1 MKSNGELILEKIRR
15 KNNWKEDRIFYQ
27 VDDSIKLQCL
37 YPTKSYYYYEL
48 KNNNYI
54 HHLNITAPKL
64 LFAAPSAYI
73 GPTGCSHIYAIIRE
87 HQPNLIIESGIGRG
101 ATSTFILTALQKNG
115 KGKLISIDKDAD
127 AGPLVFN
134 GLKLNWDKRIGKT
147 SDILPTIDTS
157 IDIFLHDSLHT
168 YHNMLFEFEWA
179 YQHMSSGGII
189 MSHDIGTNN
198 SLYDFARKYNKVVQ
212 YLPTTK
218 NRYGVGVIVK

>member
-1 MKSNGELILEKIRR
+1 MAKQIQAWKKEREFYLIKDVEKATH
-15 KNNWKEDRIFYQ
+15 
-27 VDDSIKLQCL
+27 L
-37 YPTKSYYYYEL
+37 YKTKTPYLLEL
-48 KNNNYI
+48 KNNDYI
-54 HHLNITAPKL
+54 HHLRMTIPKL
-64 LFAAPSAYI
+64 SFTASSAYI
-73 GPTGCSHIYAIIRE
+73 GPMGCSHIYAIIRE

-168 YHNMLFEFEWA
+168 YDNMLFEFEWA
-179 YQHMSSGGII
+179 NQHMPSGGII

-198 SLYDFARKYNKVVQ
+198 SLYDFARKINKPVQ
-212 YLPTTK
+212 YLHTTK